1 MLLCRLVGFKAGRMV
16 KLLMGF
22 SNNGEK
28 DFIVESMEASFRYP
42 QDYSF
47 FIQNVSR
54 LVISVFYRFAV
65 V

>member
-1 MLLCRLVGFKAGRMV
+1 MMLSRVVGFKAGRVV

-22 SNNGEK
+22 SNNGEQ

-47 FIQNVSR
+47 FIQNVSES
-54 LVISVFYRFAV
+54 ITFI
-65 V
+65 